1 MEFSAGIYYYV
12 RSINVFFYICN
23 IFSGTRGSFLV
34 LSAGGHA
41 GHAGGPPVHHVASLG
56 PGRAAWAFRVT
67 KSGKITGL
75 LSAELE
81 PTKTMENAHVGHR
94 CKGKRHGSN
103 NRFKLSSVLQL
114 RNAAMHVWS

>member
-1 MEFSAGIYYYV
+1 M
-12 RSINVFFYICN
+12 SILKDICT
-23 IFSGTRGSFLV
+23 FLSGARGSFLA
-34 LSAGGHA
+34 LSAA

-103 NRFKLSSVLQL
+103 NRLKLSSVLQL